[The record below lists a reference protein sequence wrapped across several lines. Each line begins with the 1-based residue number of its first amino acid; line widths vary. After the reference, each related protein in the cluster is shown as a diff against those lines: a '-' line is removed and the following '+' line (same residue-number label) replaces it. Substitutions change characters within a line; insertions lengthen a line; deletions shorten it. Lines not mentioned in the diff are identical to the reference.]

1 MKRRSKGKRQ
11 EVVSAGPTVFIGQR
25 FKDCSKSQVV
35 YFKVQL
41 TEQTM
46 IIKNINLITL
56 LMVKI
61 ATIY

>member
-1 MKRRSKGKRQ
+1 MKRSKVKRQ
-11 EVVSAGPTVFIGQR
+11 EVVSAGPTVFVGQH

-41 TEQTM
+41 TEQTI

-61 ATIY
+61 AAIY